1 MHIQR
6 IENNNNPY
14 LSKNSNPQNFNGR
27 VSRKFI
33 KYVNTLRKDCLEV
46 VPEQN
51 VMLINNICD
60 GIIDRAETVMK
71 KCFDRKSVLSVDTTM
86 LEDCDIIFVQNKIIN
101 KYIGGPAYDQGF
113 VSKGESIKPI
123 ERLKMLH
130 GWIKGK
136 YRFFREAYGKNIYHI
151 GSAMYWPPEEIVDK
165 YSVDAYKDIIKMLTR
180 EKKCIRHLPSESPRD
195 KNTKIDCYELL
206 ISRLT
211 PIAKALETFSKK

>member
-6 IENNNNPY
+6 IENNNNSY
-14 LSKNSNPQNFNGR
+14 LSRNSNSPNFNGR

-51 VMLINNICD
+51 VVLINNICD

-71 KCFDRKSVLSVDTTM
+71 KCFDRKSVLSIDTTM
-86 LEDCDIIFVQNKIIN
+86 DEYSDIIFVQNKIIN
-101 KYIGGPAYDQGF
+101 KHIGGPAYDQGF

-136 YRFFREAYGKNIYHI
+136 NRFFREARGKNIYHI
-151 GSAMYWPPEEIVDK
+151 GSAMNWSPEEVVDK
-165 YSVDAYKDIIKMLTR
+165 YSADAYKDIIKMLRR
-180 EKKCIRHLPSESPRD
+180 EKKRICHLPSESPRD
-195 KNTKIDCYELL
+195 KGMTTDSYDLL
-206 ISRLT
+206 ISTLT
-211 PIAKALETFSKK
+211 PIAKALESFSKK